1 MKVGGNGLDGHDMMR
16 LLFPFALAAAV
27 PAAAQTPQAP
37 AGADGPLILA
47 FGDSLTAGYGL
58 GRGLGFAP
66 QLEDALRRH
75 GIKARVHD
83 AGVSGDTTAGGRA
96 RLGWTL
102 QRLGAKP
109 DLAIVELGANDML
122 RGVDPK
128 VTEANL
134 DAILAE
140 LKRQGIPVLVA
151 GMLAAPNLGPDYR
164 QRYEAIFPTLA
175 RKYDAELYPFILQGV
190 VGNRAL
196 LLGDGVHPNFE
207 GIKRMVTGIMPT
219 VQRALAKLDRRPA

>member
-1 MKVGGNGLDGHDMMR
+1 MLR
-16 LLFPFALAAAV
+16 WFLLPALFAAL
-27 PAAAQTPQAP
+27 PAAAQAP
-37 AGADGPLILA
+37 AAKADGPLILA

-66 QLEDALRRH
+66 QLQDSLRRH

-102 QRLGAKP
+102 QRLGEKP

-122 RGVDPK
+122 RGVDPN

-140 LKRQGIPVLVA
+140 LDRQGIPVVVA

-164 QRYEAIFPTLA
+164 QRFERIFPALA
-175 RKYDAELYPFILQGV
+175 RKYDAALYPFMLQGV
-190 VGNRAL
+190 VGNRSL

-207 GIKRMVTGIMPT
+207 GVKRMVTGILPT
-219 VQRALAKLDRRPA
+219 VQRALARLR

>member
-1 MKVGGNGLDGHDMMR
+1 MLR
-16 LLFPFALAAAV
+16 WFLFPALLAATPV
-27 PAAAQTPQAP
+27 AAQAP
-37 AGADGPLILA
+37 APAAKADGPLILA

-66 QLEDALRRH
+66 QLQDTLRRH
-75 GIKARVHD
+75 GVKARVHD

-96 RLGWTL
+96 RIGWTL
-102 QRLGAKP
+102 QRLGEKP
-109 DLAIVELGANDML
+109 TLAIVELGANDML
-122 RGVDPK
+122 RGVDPA

-140 LKRQGIPVLVA
+140 LKKQGIPVLVA

-164 QRYEAIFPTLA
+164 RRYEAIFPSLA
-175 RKYDAELYPFILQGV
+175 RKYGADLYPFMLQGV

-196 LLGDGVHPNFE
+196 LLSDGVHPNFE
-207 GIKRMVTGIMPT
+207 GVKRIVTGMLPT
-219 VQRALAKLDRRPA
+219 VQRALAKTRA

>member
-1 MKVGGNGLDGHDMMR
+1 L
-16 LLFPFALAAAV
+16 
-27 PAAAQTPQAP
+27 Q
-37 AGADGPLILA
+37 
-47 FGDSLTAGYGL
+47 
-58 GRGLGFAP
+58 
-66 QLEDALRRH
+66 DALRRH

-96 RLGWTL
+96 RIGWTL
-102 QRLGAKP
+102 QRMGAKP

-122 RGVDPK
+122 RGVDPS

-140 LKRQGIPVLVA
+140 LDKQGIPVLVA

-164 QRYEAIFPTLA
+164 RRYEAIFPGLA
-175 RKYDAELYPFILQGV
+175 RKYDADLYPFILQGV

-196 LLGDGVHPNFE
+196 LLSDGVHPNFE
-207 GIKRMVTGIMPT
+207 GIKRMVTGILPT
-219 VQRALAKLDRRPA
+219 VQRALARKR

>member
-1 MKVGGNGLDGHDMMR
+1 MSMMYR
-16 LLFPFALAAAV
+16 YLMLPALLAAL
-27 PAAAQTPQAP
+27 PAAAQAP
-37 AGADGPLILA
+37 APAARGDGPLILA

-66 QLEDALRRH
+66 QLQDSLRRH
-75 GIKARVHD
+75 GIAARVHD
-83 AGVSGDTTAGGRA
+83 AGVSGDTTAGGKA
-96 RLGWTL
+96 RIGWTL
-102 QRLGAKP
+102 QRMGEKP

-122 RGVDPK
+122 RGVDPS

-140 LKRQGIPVLVA
+140 LDRQGIPVVVA

-164 QRYEAIFPTLA
+164 RRFEAIFPTLA
-175 RKYDAELYPFILQGV
+175 RKYDATLYPFFLQGV
-190 VGNRAL
+190 VGNRSL

-207 GIKRMVTGIMPT
+207 GVKRMVTGILPT
-219 VQRALAKLDRRPA
+219 VQRALARAA

>member
-1 MKVGGNGLDGHDMMR
+1 MVSMYRWLM
-16 LLFPFALAAAV
+16 LPALLAAA
-27 PAAAQTPQAP
+27 PASAQAP
-37 AGADGPLILA
+37 SVPSAASEGPLILA

-66 QLEDALRRH
+66 QLQDMLRRQ
-75 GIKARVHD
+75 GVKARVHD

-96 RLGWTL
+96 RIGWTL
-102 QRLGAKP
+102 QRLGTKP

-122 RGVDPK
+122 RGVDPG

-140 LKRQGIPVLVA
+140 LKKQGIPVLVA

-164 QRYEAIFPTLA
+164 RRYEAIFPGLA

-196 LLGDGVHPNFE
+196 LLSDGVHPNFE
-207 GIKRMVTGIMPT
+207 GIKIMVTGILPT
-219 VQRALAKLDRRPA
+219 VQRALARSVPTPG

>member
-1 MKVGGNGLDGHDMMR
+1 MIR
-16 LLFPFALAAAV
+16 WLFPFALAAAV
-27 PAAAQTPQAP
+27 PAAAQTPA
-37 AGADGPLILA
+37 AGNEGPLILA

-66 QLEDALRRH
+66 QLQDALRRH

-83 AGVSGDTTAGGRA
+83 AGVSGDTSAGGRA

-140 LKRQGIPVLVA
+140 LDKQGIPVLVA

-164 QRYEAIFPTLA
+164 RRYEAIFPTLA

-207 GIKRMVTGIMPT
+207 GIKRMVTGILPT
-219 VQRALAKLDRRPA
+219 VQRALAKAAA

>member
-1 MKVGGNGLDGHDMMR
+1 MYR
-16 LLFPFALAAAV
+16 WLLLPALFAAV
-27 PAAAQTPQAP
+27 PATAQVPLSKS
-37 AGADGPLILA
+37 DGPLILA

-66 QLEDALRRH
+66 QLQDALRRH

-102 QRLGAKP
+102 QRMGSKP

-122 RGVDPK
+122 RGVDPA

-140 LKRQGIPVLVA
+140 LKKQGVPVLVA

-164 QRYEAIFPTLA
+164 RRYETIFPSLA
-175 RKYDAELYPFILQGV
+175 RKYDADLYPFILQGV

-196 LLGDGVHPNFE
+196 LLSDGVHPNFE
-207 GIKRMVTGIMPT
+207 GIKRMVTGILPT
-219 VQRALAKLDRRPA
+219 VQRALARQR